1 MEYDHLKFSKMKR
14 NNLKILSLGGIIG
27 PFLFISAILIC
38 ASFRPNYS
46 HASQFIS
53 ELGATGT
60 PNAGLMNYLGF
71 LPSGFMIVSFGLSLL
86 ILMPKSITSSIGSVL
101 VTLFGIG
108 MVVVGFFSCDIGCPR
123 EGSFENMIH
132 DQISG
137 PSFLSVIIGILLLG
151 ISFRKHTL
159 LRNLWVYSVVTGLIS
174 LGFMAGLINSIESN
188 YLIGLWQR
196 MLLGAIFLWC
206 VIVGLKMFKSN
217 YSDETV

>member
-1 MEYDHLKFSKMKR
+1 LT
-14 NNLKILSLGGIIG
+14 LGGIIG
-27 PFLFISAILIC
+27 PVLFTSAILIC
-38 ASFRPNYS
+38 ASLRPNYN

-53 ELGATGT
+53 ELGATGS
-60 PNAGLMNYLGF
+60 PNADLMNYLGF
-71 LPSGFMIVSFGLSLL
+71 IPSGLMILSFGLSLL
-86 ILMPKSITSSIGSVL
+86 ILIPKSRTSIIGSVL
-101 VTLFGIG
+101 VALFGIG
-108 MVVVGFFSCDIGCPR
+108 MIVVGFFSCDIGCPR

-174 LGFMAGLINSIESN
+174 FGFMAGLINSIESN

-196 MLLGAIFLWC
+196 MLLGTIFLWC
-206 VIVGLKMFKSN
+206 GIVGQKMFKSKYN
-217 YSDETV
+217 DETV

>member
-1 MEYDHLKFSKMKR
+1 MKR
-14 NNLKILSLGGIIG
+14 NNLKILSLGGILG
-27 PFLFISAILIC
+27 PDLFISVILIC
-38 ASFRPNYS
+38 ASLRPNYS
-46 HASQFIS
+46 HVSQFVS

-60 PNAGLMNYLGF
+60 PNAGLMNYIGF
-71 LPSGFMIVSFGLSLL
+71 IPSGLMIVSFGISLL
-86 ILMPKSITSSIGSVL
+86 ILIPKSMTSRIGSVL
-101 VTLFGIG
+101 VTIFGVG

-174 LGFMAGLINSIESN
+174 FGFMAGLINSIESN

-196 MLLGAIFLWC
+196 MLLGTIFLWC
-206 VIVGLKMFKSN
+206 AIVAQKMFKLKYN
-217 YSDETV
+217 DETV